1 MIKIRKKEYRRHI
14 TQKSYVLEY
23 SSIKKDLGLEPEEFV
38 AKLNNKDETVLNY
51 LNKME
56 KKRSIPI
63 NCLVANGAPDSSD
76 YIIEF
81 EQRDI
86 C

>member
-1 MIKIRKKEYRRHI
+1 M
-14 TQKSYVLEY
+14 LEF
-23 SSIKKDLGLEPEEFV
+23 SSIKKDLGFEPEEFV
-38 AKLNNKDETVLNY
+38 AKLNNKDETVLKY
-51 LNKME
+51 LTKME

-86 C
+86 S

>member
-1 MIKIRKKEYRRHI
+1 MYEGGY
-14 TQKSYVLEY
+14 T
-23 SSIKKDLGLEPEEFV
+23 
-38 AKLNNKDETVLNY
+38 
-51 LNKME
+51 NKME

-86 C
+86 S

>member
-1 MIKIRKKEYRRHI
+1 M
-14 TQKSYVLEY
+14 LEF

-38 AKLNNKDETVLNY
+38 SKLNNKDETVLKY
-51 LNKME
+51 LTKME
-56 KKRSIPI
+56 KIRSIPI

-86 C
+86 S

>member
-23 SSIKKDLGLEPEEFV
+23 SSIKKDFGLEPEEFV

-56 KKRSIPI
+56 KNRSLPI

-86 C
+86 S

>member
-1 MIKIRKKEYRRHI
+1 MIKIRKREYRKHI
-14 TQKSYVLEY
+14 THKSYVLEFDA
-23 SSIKKDLGLEPEEFV
+23 IKKDLGLEPEEFV
-38 AKLNNKDETVLNY
+38 AKLNNKEETILKY

-63 NCLVANGAPDSSD
+63 NTLVANGAPESSD

-81 EQRDI
+81 KAKDI
-86 C
+86 S

>member
-1 MIKIRKKEYRRHI
+1 MIKIRKREYRKQI
-14 TQKSYVLEY
+14 TSKSYVLEFDA
-23 SSIKKDLGLEPEEFV
+23 IKKDLGFEPEEFV
-38 AKLNNKDETVLNY
+38 AKLNNKDEIVIKY

-63 NCLVANGAPDSSD
+63 NTMVANGAPESSD

-86 C
+86 S